1 MRSIISFE
9 LLKSL
14 QDRGLLFWML
24 LLPILFTVLFI
35 SVFTSGTEGF
45 AREQV
50 ILSIVPGYT
59 VMFVF
64 FIIITM
70 IANFIKDRELGM
82 TARIA
87 STPLPAYKYLLGKW
101 IPYMYIVFVQII
113 VLLLFGKL
121 VYDIPL
127 EQPLSLLIVSLL
139 LTFTVTGI
147 GLALS
152 LLVKT
157 NNMGIAMTQ
166 VIALGGA
173 VLSGLWMPIDM
184 MPSFIQTLSKFLPQY
199 WAHQALQ
206 QGMEGSMQI
215 SDILLPASILFIYGF
230 IAFTIAILRYP
241 AFLEMARG

>member
-1 MRSIISFE
+1 MRSIISLE
-9 LLKSL
+9 LLKNL
-14 QDRGLLFWML
+14 QDRGLIFWML
-24 LLPILFTVLFI
+24 ILPILFTVLFI
-35 SVFTSGTEGF
+35 SVFTTGTEGV

-64 FIIITM
+64 FITITM

-82 TARIA
+82 TARLA
-87 STPLPAYKYLLGKW
+87 STPLPPYKYLLGKW
-101 IPYMYIVFVQII
+101 IPYMYIVFIQIV
-113 VLLLFGKL
+113 VLFLFGKI
-121 VYDIPL
+121 VYDVPL
-127 EQPLSLLIVSLL
+127 EQPFFLLITSLL

-157 NNMGIAMTQ
+157 NNMGIAITQ

-184 MPSFIQTLSKFLPQY
+184 MPSFIQTFSKFLPQY
-199 WAHQALQ
+199 WTHQAFQ
-206 QGMEGSMQI
+206 QGMEGSMEL
-215 SDILLPASILFIYGF
+215 SELLLPNTVLLVYGIL
-230 IAFTIAILRYP
+230 AFTIAILRYP
-241 AFLEMARG
+241 TFLKMARG